1 MVKMSKMA
9 EIWGFAP
16 YSGAKNAKNGGFLR
30 VCGRKMVGGAIKI
43 PFLGVGNTK
52 KPPGWAVFVS
62 SPLDTVRYIHM
73 CRCHRY
79 TIRPPARTLCNPPR
93 DLTPNTI
100 PPCRPK
106 LCHWGTSLQL

>member
-62 SPLDTVRYIHM
+62 SPLGRVR
-73 CRCHRY
+73 
-79 TIRPPARTLCNPPR
+79 
-93 DLTPNTI
+93 
-100 PPCRPK
+100 
-106 LCHWGTSLQL
+106 